1 MVERQW
7 NDVISLHKTTDVG
20 FSRKVTFIKKKW
32 RKSLVK
38 AMPYDKHELK
48 KIAMSKKKIQGIFE
62 DLVQVH
68 SQTF

>member
-1 MVERQW
+1 
-7 NDVISLHKTTDVG
+7 
-20 FSRKVTFIKKKW
+20 
-32 RKSLVK
+32 
-38 AMPYDKHELK
+38 MPYDKHELK